1 MKPLAAFLTI
11 ITFSFPGLVKGQS
24 NIKPIDE
31 VVLELHYK
39 LTFQR
44 DSTDKESIR
53 TEIFV
58 LQIGKQ
64 VSRFISM
71 GNLYMDSA
79 LVSNPNMD
87 FSDLFRNRPRFSH
100 HWEIFKAYPEGKIT
114 TIDYVLPDSYK
125 YQEDL
130 DLFNWVLM
138 NDNSEI
144 LGNEVQKS
152 IADFGGRTW
161 EAWFAPEIPFND
173 GPYKFNGLPG
183 LILNICDTKKYYC
196 FELQSIRYLE
206 AGSKSIYFRDSRYI
220 ETTKSVFFQSRER
233 FRQDFVGGLLSTGMP
248 IHENTNLDRAQNNM
262 RRRNNP
268 IELTAD

>member
-1 MKPLAAFLTI
+1 MKHLAAFLTI
-11 ITFSFPGLVKGQS
+11 LIFSFPGLIKGQG

-31 VVLELHYK
+31 AVLELHYK

-64 VSRFISM
+64 VSRFISI
-71 GNLYMDSA
+71 GNLYRDSA
-79 LVSNPNMD
+79 LVSNPNLD
-87 FSDLFRNRPRFSH
+87 FSDLIRNRPRFSH
-100 HWEIFKAYPEGKIT
+100 HWQIFKAFPEGKIT
-114 TIDYVLPDSYK
+114 TIDYVLPYSYK

-130 DLFNWVLM
+130 DLFNWMLL
-138 NDNSEI
+138 NEKSEI
-144 LGNEVQKS
+144 LGYEVLKA

-183 LILNICDTKKYYC
+183 LILSICDTKKHYC
-196 FELQSIRYLE
+196 FELQSIHYLE
-206 AGSKSIYFRDSRYI
+206 PGSKPIYFRDFRYI
-220 ETTKSVFFQSRER
+220 ETTKSVFFQLRER

-248 IHENTNLDRAQNNM
+248 IHENTNLDRAQENM

-268 IELTAD
+268 IELKAE